1 MIRFASHVIPV
12 GQLFPKADKKQK
24 FVKVSQMG
32 IGLSMLAGGL
42 GKAVDMLASKLHEIW
57 AEGTRAILMAKGA
70 PLERFKDDGEGGQI
84 DILNT
89 SYAELTPKWQ
99 AENKAQAQSAIGVVS
114 KNMDSAIENIEEL
127 SAQVHEQWLSRNSW
141 AIEQKSSLAVPYSEL
156 PEEEKQ
162 KDRDVITAA
171 HEILSQM
178 MGGEEK
184 MPEEMD
190 QNLNEPDLMDDDVN
204 I

>member
-1 MIRFASHVIPV
+1 MIRFAGNVIEV
-12 GQLFPKADKKQK
+12 KKLFPKAEKSQR

-32 IGLSMLAGGL
+32 IGSSMLISGL
-42 GKAVDMLASKLHEIW
+42 GKAVEMLASKLHGIW
-57 AEGTRAILMAKGA
+57 ADNYRSGEMAKGNEN
-70 PLERFKDDGEGGQI
+70 PTRMKDDGMGGQV

-89 SYAELTPKWQ
+89 SYSDLPAKWQ
-99 AENKAQAQSAIGVVS
+99 AENKAQAESAIGLVAR
-114 KNMDSAIENIEEL
+114 NMDSASMDIEGL
-127 SAQVHEQWLSRNSW
+127 AAQIHEQWLSRNSW
-141 AIEQKSSLAVPYSEL
+141 AKDGPLGVPYSEL

-178 MGGEEK
+178 MSAQDDE
-184 MPEEMD
+184 MPEDMEE
-190 QNLNEPDLMDDDVN
+190 EPSE

>member
-24 FVKVSQMG
+24 FVKVAMG
-32 IGLSMLAGGL
+32 IGLSMLTAGL
-42 GKAVDMLASKLHEIW
+42 GEAVNKLASKLHEIW
-57 AEGTRAILMAKGA
+57 AEGMRASLMAKGE
-70 PLERFKDDGEGGQI
+70 PLERFRDDGEGGQI

-99 AENKAQAQSAIGVVS
+99 AENKAQAQSAIGLVA

-127 SAQVHEQWLSRNSW
+127 AAQVHEQWLSRNPW
-141 AIEQKSSLAVPYSEL
+141 AIEQKSKLAVSYSEL

-171 HEILSQM
+171 HEILSEM
-178 MGGEEK
+178 MSGEEEE
-184 MPEEMD
+184 MPEDMESED
-190 QNLNEPDLMDDDVN
+190 HIED
-204 I
+204 

>member
-1 MIRFASHVIPV
+1 MIRFAGQVIEV
-12 GQLFPKADKKQK
+12 KKLFPKAEKRQK

-32 IGLSMLAGGL
+32 IGSSMLISGL
-42 GKAVDMLASKLHEIW
+42 GKAVEMLASKLHEIW

-70 PLERFKDDGEGGQI
+70 PLERFRDDGMGGQI

-89 SYAELTPKWQ
+89 PYSDLTPKWQ
-99 AENKAQAQSAIGVVS
+99 SENKAQAESAIGLVA
-114 KNMDSAIENIEEL
+114 KNMDSAIENIEGL
-127 SAQVHEQWLSRNSW
+127 AAQVHEQWLSRNSW
-141 AIEQKSSLAVPYSEL
+141 AIEQKSPLAVPYSEL

-171 HEILSQM
+171 YEILSEMQS
-178 MGGEEK
+178 GQEE
-184 MPEEMD
+184 MPEDMESED
-190 QNLNEPDLMDDDVN
+190 SDVDDK